1 MNIPKAYAH
10 QTETTNFILNTPK
23 CLITSD
29 PGTGKTR
36 AVLDAFVKRGGK
48 MLVLAPLSILE
59 AAWADD
65 IIKFQ
70 PSIKYGI
77 AYAKN
82 REKVLKDPSYEMVI
96 TNFEAVNFL
105 VKHQDILQNFDSIC
119 IDEFTAYKNRTAK
132 RSKAL
137 TKIIHNF
144 DYRIAMS
151 GTPNSNTILDIWHPT
166 LIIDDGERL
175 GKRFFSFRSQVC
187 TPLFNGYA
195 NEWKDKPGAEE
206 AVADR
211 LKDIVIRHALEDC
224 IDLPKNITRTI
235 NTTLSKQIKSYYDT
249 LAEES
254 VLYTKRGTINAVNAS
269 ARVKKLLQL
278 ITGAVYTEEG
288 KYQFVHQERYDLVMD
303 LVEQRQHSLVAFN
316 WKHERDH
323 LIELAE
329 KRKFSY
335 DVIDGDVP
343 AHKRRDV
350 VNRFQS
356 GQIKVLFAHPQS
368 ASHGLT
374 LTRATTC
381 IWCSP
386 TYNAEQFQQFNRRV
400 HRAGQDKKTETI
412 LITARDTWEGIV
424 YNKLNTK
431 LGRME
436 NLLTVLCELSNE
448 RPKEHSVFR
457 AGHTGQSN
465 IPQPISQ

>member
-1 MNIPKAYAH
+1 MVTPTAYTH
-10 QTETTNFILNTPK
+10 QNDTTNFILSNPK

-36 AVLDAFVKRGGK
+36 AVLDAFAKRKGK

-59 AAWADD
+59 AAWVDD
-65 IIKFQ
+65 ILKFQ
-70 PSIKYGI
+70 PTLNYTI

-82 REKVLKDPSYEMVI
+82 REKVFKESNSEIII

-105 VKHQDILQNFDSIC
+105 VKNQYLLKDFDTIC

-137 TKIIHNF
+137 SNIIHNF

-151 GTPNSNTILDIWHPT
+151 GTPNSNTILDIWHPAT
-166 LIIDDGERL
+166 LIDDGERL
-175 GKRFFSFRSQVC
+175 GRRFFSFRSQVC
-187 TPLFNGYA
+187 TPVFNGYA
-195 NEWKDKPGAEE
+195 NEWQDKPGAEE
-206 AVADR
+206 AVADKLR
-211 LKDIVIRHALEDC
+211 DITIRHSLEDC
-224 IDLPKNITRTI
+224 IDLPQNITRTI
-235 NTTLSKQIKSYYDT
+235 YTNLSKQVKSYYDT

-254 VLYTKRGTINAVNAS
+254 VLYTKQGTINAINAG

-278 ITGAVYTEEG
+278 ITGAVYTEKG
-288 KYQFVHQERYDLVMD
+288 QQFIHQERYDMVMD
-303 LVEQRQHSLVAFN
+303 LVEQRKHSLVAFN

-343 AHKRRDV
+343 AYKRKDIV
-350 VNRFQS
+350 QRFQA
-356 GQIKVLFAHPQS
+356 GQIKILFAHPQS
-368 ASHGLT
+368 AGHGLT
-374 LTRATTC
+374 LTKATTC

-386 TYNAEQFQQFNRRV
+386 TYNAEQFQQFNRRIY
-400 HRAGQDKKTETI
+400 RAGQTDKTETI
-412 LITARDTWEGIV
+412 LISARNTWEGVV
-424 YNKLNTK
+424 YKKLNTK

-436 NLLTVLCELSNE
+436 NLLTILCDLSNE
-448 RPKEHSVFR
+448 KTKR
-457 AGHTGQSN
+457 
-465 IPQPISQ
+465 